1 MTPLRDAFGL
11 NDPDAAGEGDSAR
24 DLRARQKAQ
33 RAELQSGG
41 LDPRKIARGSLLVAV
56 CP

>member
-33 RAELQSGG
+33 RAELQSGELHPG
-41 LDPRKIARGSLLVAV
+41 NIARGALLVAV
-56 CP
+56 CL